1 MRNSLSKENENC
13 NNTYFLDHTILT
25 PRNVQVHGINTTI
38 LEGIQPQ
45 EKTTYVSAD
54 SITNREYDYVQP
66 EVLHSL
72 NPARFP
78 LHKLELK
85 NGAPLML
92 LRNLDPIHE
101 LQWNKNEADQV
112 YS

>member
-1 MRNSLSKENENC
+1 MHE
-13 NNTYFLDHTILT
+13 
-25 PRNVQVHGINTTI
+25 INTTI
-38 LEGIQPQ
+38 LEGIQSQ

-54 SITNREYDYVQP
+54 SIADREYDYVQP